1 MRTPFDDVTSVH
13 GNGQEQKQAEKPR
26 LKGAALVE
34 QEYDAVSADLVSR
47 YAGLTRGVVAEGC
60 REVGTELGVA
70 SVTTASPSHVH
81 TYGVAPFNSCLQHA
95 TVCAPMNGALVIT
108 ALPQLSFFST
118 KITD

>member
-1 MRTPFDDVTSVH
+1 MH

-26 LKGAALVE
+26 LKGAALIE
-34 QEYDAVSADLVSR
+34 HEYDAVSADLVSR

-60 REVGTELGVA
+60 REVGTEWGVA
-70 SVTTASPSHVH
+70 SVTTASPSPVH

-108 ALPQLSFFST
+108 ALPQLSFFYKLCIRS
-118 KITD
+118 